1 MNTKKQILIADINL
15 DSLQKLQSLVT
26 KLLPSAKI
34 ITAVTERDVSHKLN
48 AQRFDLFI
56 CDLSIT
62 RGQTTTFLEKVIG
75 PFADPRP
82 DWSLILSSEPKP
94 SNLSNFKKNTFIPKP
109 IDEAFFSEIVHTVC
123 GTTEENAKGSSPIDV
138 NFINPFIE
146 ATLKVLSTTA
156 NTEAKKKSVCIRKEN
171 QISGDISS
179 LIAMNSERYL
189 GSMAISFDE
198 KCFLAVVSNMLG
210 ENYTAISDEIQ
221 DAVGELCNQIFGQ
234 AKMVL
239 NQKGHT
245 IQPAIPSIISGKAHK
260 IKHLIVG
267 TCIAV
272 VFETPH
278 GDFVI
283 ETVMRA
289 KQADEG

>member
-1 MNTKKQILIADINL
+1 MNTKKQILIADMNL
-15 DSLQKLQSLVT
+15 DTLQKLQLLVG

-34 ITAVTERDVSHKLN
+34 LTAVTERDVSHKLN
-48 AQRFDLFI
+48 TQKFDLFV
-56 CDLSIT
+56 CDLNIT
-62 RGQTTTFLEKVIG
+62 RGQTTSFLEKVIG
-75 PFADPRP
+75 PYADPRP
-82 DWSLILSSEPKP
+82 DWSIILSSEAKP
-94 SNLSNFKKNTFIPKP
+94 SNLGNFKKNTFIPKP
-109 IDEAFFSEIVHTVC
+109 IDESFFSEIVHTVC
-123 GTTEENAKGSSPIDV
+123 GGPEENKNSSVDV
-138 NFINPFIE
+138 SFINPFIE
-146 ATLKVLSTTA
+146 ATLTVLSTTA
-156 NTEAKKKSVCIRKEN
+156 NTVAKKKSVCIRKEN

-189 GSMAISFDE
+189 GSMAISFEE
-198 KCFLAVVSNMLG
+198 KCFLSVVSNMLG
-210 ENYTAISDEIQ
+210 ESYTAITDEIQ
-221 DAVGELCNQIFGQ
+221 DAAGELCNQIFGQ

-260 IKHLIVG
+260 IKHLIDG

-283 ETVMRA
+283 ETVMGT
-289 KQADEG
+289 KKN